1 MTAQPDKN
9 RHAML
14 QFLAT
19 STPFFA
25 VIAFGAL
32 MSGRMGFGPEAVR
45 ILNTFAFFVAAPAMI
60 LRVVARQPL
69 AELWNMTFFLAL
81 SAIAVAGLL
90 IGLAFT
96 RKVLRLPHIEAV
108 SRGQALI
115 ACNFTFLGI
124 PLMLAFLGESAAG
137 PIAIAVIIDGAVV
150 LPFAYGLLEAGRGG
164 GSLASSAWKLV
175 RGTFFNPFMLS
186 ILAGVCLALG
196 RITIPEPIDRFLAF
210 LGPAAAP
217 AGIFALGLAT
227 RQWSRGGWPVR
238 AILPLVACKL
248 VLHPLVVFVI
258 MAYVLR
264 LDPFWV
270 KAGVLYSALPIGA
283 NVFLLA
289 ERAGGDAR
297 VIALAVVASTALAA
311 LSFPVAGWLVTLW
324 AGG

>member
-1 MTAQPDKN
+1 
-9 RHAML
+9 ML

-32 MSGRMGFGPEAVR
+32 MSGRMGLGPEAIR
-45 ILNTFAFFVAAPAMI
+45 ILNVFAFFVAAPAMI

-69 AELWNMTFFLAL
+69 AELWNMAFFGAL
-81 SAIAVAGLL
+81 SAIAIVVLL
-90 IGLAFT
+90 VGLAVA
-96 RKVLRLPHIEAV
+96 RKLLRLPYLDAV

-124 PLMLAFLGESAAG
+124 PLMLAFLGDAAAG
-137 PIAIAVIIDGAVV
+137 PIAIALIIDGAVV
-150 LPFAYGLLEAGRGG
+150 LPFAYGLLEAGRGD
-164 GSLASSAWKLV
+164 GSLAASAWKLV

-186 ILAGVCLALG
+186 ILGGVVLSLG
-196 RITIPEPIDRFLAF
+196 QITIPEPIDRFLGF

-227 RQWSRGGWPVR
+227 RQWSRGGWPLGS
-238 AILPLVACKL
+238 ILPLVAGKL
-248 VLHPLVVFVI
+248 ILHPLIVFVV

-270 KAGVLYSALPIGA
+270 KAGVLYSALPIA
-283 NVFLLA
+283 SNVFLLA

-297 VIALAVVASTALAA
+297 VIALSVVASTALAA
-311 LSFPVAGWLVTLW
+311 LSFPIAGWLVTLW